1 MAAVSILETRGLTKT
16 YGGLAANSDVDFTL
30 ARGKITALIGP
41 NGAGKSTF
49 VGMVSGRTPATSGQV
64 FLEGRDISALPAHQ
78 RIQLGV
84 AYTFQI
90 TSVFPGLSV
99 HENVALAA
107 RRRLRDVAAL
117 EAKIADVLS
126 QVGIAERAE
135 QVAGDLSYGHQRLL
149 EIAMGLAQDPVVFIL
164 DEPTQ
169 GLSEAEIAGF
179 VELIRGL
186 AGGTTILL
194 IEHNMDVV
202 MQTAD
207 IITVMDQGRI
217 LAEGTPEEIRA
228 NAAVQ
233 AAYFGTVD
241 A

>member
-1 MAAVSILETRGLTKT
+1 MNILETRGLTKI
-16 YGGLAANSDVDFTL
+16 YGGLAANSDVDFKL

-64 FLEGRDISALPAHQ
+64 FLEGKDISVLPAHK
-78 RIQLGV
+78 RIQLGL

-99 HENVALAA
+99 YENVALAA
-107 RRRLRDVAAL
+107 RRALRDPDAL
-117 EAKIADVLS
+117 GAKIAAVLGK
-126 QVGIAERAE
+126 VGLGDRTDQNAS
-135 QVAGDLSYGHQRLL
+135 DLSYGHQRLL
-149 EIAMGLAQDPVVFIL
+149 EIAMGLAQDPSVFIL

-169 GLSEAEIAGF
+169 GLAEVEIEGF
-179 VELIRGL
+179 VKLIKGL

-207 IITVMDQGRI
+207 LITVMDQGRV

-233 AAYFGTVD
+233 AAYLGSVD